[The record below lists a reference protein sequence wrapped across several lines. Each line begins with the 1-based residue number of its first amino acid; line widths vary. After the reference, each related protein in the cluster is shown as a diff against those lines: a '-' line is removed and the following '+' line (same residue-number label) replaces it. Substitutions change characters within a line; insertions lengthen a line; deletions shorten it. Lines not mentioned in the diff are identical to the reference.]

1 MTEMPLSQLSHLD
14 CVHRCLLGRA
24 RDIDGGVMVGG
35 LAAVG
40 AAAAMGARRA
50 GAAAVRA
57 RGAVRAAGRA
67 RQGRRCG
74 GCGGRVGGT
83 AGRVLRPCELAAR
96 WVPLGGRRGMA
107 GGPPHPRSRG
117 RAALFPLGPSSRRG
131 RAPHSPPAEAF
142 PWLNRASC
150 LIWFLRRSCA
160 GAVCRAVVMS

>member
-1 MTEMPLSQLSHLD
+1 MTEMPLSQLSHPHR
-14 CVHRCLLGRA
+14 VHRCLLGRA
-24 RDIDGGVMVGG
+24 RDIDGGGTPDG
-35 LAAVG
+35 LA
-40 AAAAMGARRA
+40 
-50 GAAAVRA
+50 
-57 RGAVRAAGRA
+57 A

-74 GCGGRVGGT
+74 GCDDRDGGA
-83 AGRVLRPCELAAR
+83 AGRALRPCELAAR
-96 WVPLGGRRGMA
+96 RVPLGGCRGMA